1 MERRILITG
10 ANGQLGLAIND
21 LLKNREDITL
31 INTCVL
37 ESSAY
42 CPIKLDITNPMGV
55 MNLIQELNPQI
66 IINCAAH
73 TQVDLCE
80 SDQDRAYAINALGPK
95 HLAEAAQAV
104 EARLIH
110 ISTDYVFNGEK
121 TEAYKEEDETDPK
134 SVYGSTKLAGE
145 ESVKN
150 ICDNYQIVRTAWLYG
165 EGKNFVRTML
175 RLAEEG
181 KDIKVV
187 ADQYGCPTSALEL
200 ARTLEFLIDT
210 DEVGIFH
217 AVCEGVTTWYE
228 FAAEIFKQTGKEV
241 NLSPISTEEYRVAA
255 KRPPY
260 SVLSTKKLNDMG
272 YHMKNWK
279 DALKEYLD
287 NQAQ

>member
-10 ANGQLGLAIND
+10 ANGQLGIAIND

-145 ESVKN
+145 EFVKN

-200 ARTLEFLIDT
+200 ARTLGFLIDT
-210 DEVGIFH
+210 DEVGTFH

-287 NQAQ
+287 TQAQ

>member
-10 ANGQLGLAIND
+10 ANGQLGIAIND

-145 ESVKN
+145 EFVKN

-200 ARTLEFLIDT
+200 ARTLGFLIDT

-287 NQAQ
+287 TQAQ